1 MTPTMLG
8 AINAIALLQTTMS
21 FVTIA
26 RGDLSGVD
34 EPRQV
39 VIRTVEEWQA
49 LWTEHSGGT
58 SVPDVDFSRSLVAG
72 VFQGSR
78 PTAGFQVE
86 ITGGTRRTG
95 RVVVPEH
102 GERRPPAGQP
112 VAQILTAP
120 FHMISLSRDV
130 GEVRLQRID

>member
-86 ITGGTRRTG
+86 ITG
-95 RVVVPEH
+95 VHV
-102 GERRPPAGQP
+102 ERGAWWLPSTVNAGHRL
-112 VAQILTAP
+112 V
-120 FHMISLSRDV
+120 SRCPRSS
-130 GEVRLQRID
+130 RLPST